1 MEMNN
6 DKIINFYIKNNATI
20 EEVIELRRYLN
31 ELEDAANKYYALEA
45 GGVDNWDGYSYAM
58 EELKENEKED

>member
-20 EEVIELRRYLN
+20 EEVIELRRYLD

-45 GGVDNWDGYSYAM
+45 GGVDNWEGYSYAM

>member
-20 EEVIELRRYLN
+20 EEVIELRRYLD
-31 ELEDAANKYYALEA
+31 ELEGAANKYYALEA
-45 GGVDNWDGYSYAM
+45 GGVDNWYGYSYAM
-58 EELKENEKED
+58 EELKENEEED